1 MGYPKCA
8 LTFRAGQKN
17 NQCHG
22 TVALARWGPLWIT
35 LCYFLCIH
43 SDTYFQ
49 ILDLNSQSRTDPMD
63 FFFMSNRGKRSDFQ
77 EEEDL
82 DFQRTLRKL
91 MVSRPHSLFLYRP
104 DMVKRLLNK
113 RGGNFQRPN
122 GLLISMGKRGSPLGF
137 SNPLLYEM
145 LEAAKEEAVVDESRS
160 KRLRISPLGFNN
172 PLLNKLLKEM
182 ENKPKRGGDDVFDTF
197 NGVRG

>member
-1 MGYPKCA
+1 
-8 LTFRAGQKN
+8 
-17 NQCHG
+17 
-22 TVALARWGPLWIT
+22 
-35 LCYFLCIH
+35 
-43 SDTYFQ
+43 
-49 ILDLNSQSRTDPMD
+49 
-63 FFFMSNRGKRSDFQ
+63 MSNRGKRSDFQ
-77 EEEDL
+77 DEEEDL

-104 DMVKRLLNK
+104 DMVKRLLAK

-145 LEAAKEEAVVDESRS
+145 LEAAKDEAVVDESRA

-182 ENKPKRGGDDVFDTF
+182 EKPKRGDDVFDTF

>member
-1 MGYPKCA
+1 
-8 LTFRAGQKN
+8 
-17 NQCHG
+17 
-22 TVALARWGPLWIT
+22 
-35 LCYFLCIH
+35 
-43 SDTYFQ
+43 
-49 ILDLNSQSRTDPMD
+49 MD
-63 FFFMSNRGKRSDFQ
+63 FFFMSNRGKRSRSDLQEDDDDDSDFQ
-77 EEEDL
+77 K
-82 DFQRTLRKL
+82 TLRK
-91 MVSRPHSLFLYRP
+91 MFVSRPHSLFLYRP

-113 RGGNFQRPN
+113 RGGNHFPRPN

-145 LEAAKEEAVVDESRS
+145 LEQAKDDAIVDESRA

-182 ENKPKRGGDDVFDTF
+182 ENKPKRNGDDVFDTF

>member
-1 MGYPKCA
+1 
-8 LTFRAGQKN
+8 
-17 NQCHG
+17 
-22 TVALARWGPLWIT
+22 
-35 LCYFLCIH
+35 
-43 SDTYFQ
+43 
-49 ILDLNSQSRTDPMD
+49 
-63 FFFMSNRGKRSDFQ
+63 MSNRGKRSDQ
-77 EEEDL
+77 ETEDT

-91 MVSRPHSLFLYRP
+91 LVSRPHSLFLYRP

-113 RGGNFQRPN
+113 RGGLQRPN

-145 LEAAKEEAVVDESRS
+145 LEQAKDDAVVDEPRG

-182 ENKPKRGGDDVFDTF
+182 EKPKRGDDVFDTF

>member
-1 MGYPKCA
+1 MV
-8 LTFRAGQKN
+8 LTHPLLVLVVGITTF
-17 NQCHG
+17 CHG
-22 TVALARWGPLWIT
+22 QTEMPSRAKT
-35 LCYFLCIH
+35 M
-43 SDTYFQ
+43 SD

-63 FFFMSNRGKRSDFQ
+63 FFFMSNRGKRSDLQ

-145 LEAAKEEAVVDESRS
+145 LEAAKDEAVVDESRA